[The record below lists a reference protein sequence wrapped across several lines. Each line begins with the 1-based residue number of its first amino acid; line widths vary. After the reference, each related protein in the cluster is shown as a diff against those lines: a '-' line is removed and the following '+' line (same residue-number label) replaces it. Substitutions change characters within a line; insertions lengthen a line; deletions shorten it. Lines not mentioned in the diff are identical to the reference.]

1 MIAGKRSIPIHQ
13 RRRLSLGGVSN
24 SKDSAEDFFSDESD
38 VSEKLGRLS
47 IESAKQGRSGLDDLL
62 LSTDGGKHDYDCSPP
77 MVGTIASYQYQTCSF
92 YVNRRPSASGG
103 RTLARQNLASVSR
116 PSSPGPRVRP
126 QPQPIVPPDFPL
138 ETPPNLRT
146 TLPDRPPSAG
156 RSRPGAALTLKG
168 NTETTS
174 STTFPRRQPSPMV
187 VRGRITESIGRGRM
201 HANGQLSD
209 HTIDSRRELS
219 ARKPVNISTESTG
232 FGRNI
237 SKKSL
242 DVAIRNMDI
251 KNGANSARPL
261 TGSNLYPQSIR
272 STNRKSQ
279 SSHSTSAAVSVNGT
293 LPFGKHGAT
302 AENRNSIN
310 RSTVSGNEDDKSS
323 AKLSNADIY
332 ESSRYDILLKED
344 LKNTNWLHSVE
355 DKSDQEPIFDNGL
368 EPLPEPFSP
377 L

>member
-1 MIAGKRSIPIHQ
+1 
-13 RRRLSLGGVSN
+13 
-24 SKDSAEDFFSDESD
+24 
-38 VSEKLGRLS
+38 
-47 IESAKQGRSGLDDLL
+47 
-62 LSTDGGKHDYDCSPP
+62 
-77 MVGTIASYQYQTCSF
+77 
-92 YVNRRPSASGG
+92 
-103 RTLARQNLASVSR
+103 
-116 PSSPGPRVRP
+116 
-126 QPQPIVPPDFPL
+126 
-138 ETPPNLRT
+138 
-146 TLPDRPPSAG
+146 
-156 RSRPGAALTLKG
+156 
-168 NTETTS
+168 
-174 STTFPRRQPSPMV
+174 
-187 VRGRITESIGRGRM
+187 M

-219 ARKPVNISTESTG
+219 ARKPVNTSTESTG
-232 FGRNI
+232 FGRTI

-251 KNGANSARPL
+251 KNGANSSRPL

-279 SSHSTSAAVSVNGT
+279 SSHLTSAAVSVNGT
-293 LPFGKHGAT
+293 LPFGKHAI
-302 AENRNSIN
+302 AENMNSIN
-310 RSTVSGNEDDKSS
+310 RSTESGNEDDKSS

-332 ESSRYDILLKED
+332 ESSRYDMILLKED